1 MLFLEES
8 VPLLDRSSHEKTMRS
23 ILKRYLVDYHNFEST
38 SPLHKRGVA
47 RFLLNDVVRYWRTV
61 AVDYQ
66 AKRWDELS
74 PPAGA
79 FQEDDGLGLE
89 PPKWGL
95 RYIKLRSSRKLA
107 FVGTLVSLLVPRISD
122 QEVTHDVLFEQ
133 FSLPP
138 LARLAQL
145 IDVINDD
152 DYQHLHDVFKIA
164 DEFAGC
170 FDNPEF
176 RQAVARVE
184 HPRDPGDNPT
194 FHDARMLTESL
205 QEALELLFRSPRPL
219 KSDAPPVRGYEEPL
233 SFAQLAARYLLF

>member
-1 MLFLEES
+1 MVGETALRARTARRTRRRDAALAVANDCLAELSPRRISLTGLVSKMTPIELILSACYFS
-8 VPLLDRSSHEKTMRS
+8 KRAFRYWTIHHMKKTMRS
-23 ILKRYLVDYHNFEST
+23 ILKRYLVDYHNFENV

-107 FVGTLVSLLVPRISD
+107 FVGSLVSLHGSSTVTVLIPDDAIDGLASD
-122 QEVTHDVLFEQ
+122 
-133 FSLPP
+133 
-138 LARLAQL
+138 
-145 IDVINDD
+145 
-152 DYQHLHDVFKIA
+152 
-164 DEFAGC
+164 
-170 FDNPEF
+170 
-176 RQAVARVE
+176 
-184 HPRDPGDNPT
+184 
-194 FHDARMLTESL
+194 
-205 QEALELLFRSPRPL
+205 
-219 KSDAPPVRGYEEPL
+219 SDHETTTTR
-233 SFAQLAARYLLF
+233 AARTWPINGAVLADHVKGDHA